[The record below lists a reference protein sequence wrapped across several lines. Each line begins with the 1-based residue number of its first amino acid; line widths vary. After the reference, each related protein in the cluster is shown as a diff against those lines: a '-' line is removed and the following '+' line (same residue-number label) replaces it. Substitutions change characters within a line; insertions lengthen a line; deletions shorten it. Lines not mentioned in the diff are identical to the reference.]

1 MKRKRTCDPGR
12 RGALRLLAGLPLL
25 PAAISAACSKKG
37 ERTSVSLPAGGNPGA
52 AAVPAAGGPAAQA
65 AAVAPSGVP
74 WAGKFSAYDLADRL
88 GFAALRRGGLWIDV
102 GTTDA
107 FKYTLG
113 GWKSGWGRAVE
124 RDGGWCG
131 HATTDSSRLFFPW
144 PTSEDIVIRMR
155 VRRAG
160 AESVSLYANDNSR
173 PSQSADIP
181 AGDWAVVSL
190 RVAAANVIAGEN
202 RMLLRWSGTQDIGG
216 EAVAAL
222 VDWFHVASA
231 SSAETA
237 SDAEPLSQA
246 VVRSTAGGTAK
257 VLVPA
262 GGGLSYSLDVPTEAP
277 VRGLMAAAAG
287 GAATLAVRATTDGE
301 APKVLAEVQV
311 SGTDP
316 KATAVD
322 LAPFA
327 GKVIRLDLDAAGAG
341 VTLVSSGVFVEPRA
355 VDAAVLGRLGKVT
368 ARNVIHVMID
378 TLRADHVPP
387 YGRTRVQAKVLELV
401 AQRGALFERFSAVED
416 WTKPSCATMLTG
428 LYPNT
433 HKAQTD
439 DIMLSPSVR
448 MISEELKAKG
458 LQTASFIANGYVSDK
473 FGFKRGWDQYTNY
486 IREGKPTTADRVFG
500 DAAAWIEAHKAER
513 FYAYVHTIDPHVP
526 YSPPAEFLALYD
538 DKPYDGPIVA
548 RQTHLQ
554 VEDIK
559 KKKMTVTDRD
569 KERLEALYDGEISF
583 HDGHLGSFLKKLDEL
598 GILEETL
605 VIVSSDHGEEFW
617 DHGSVGH
624 GHSIFQELVHVP
636 FFLMWKNVIPAGVR
650 IGENHDH
657 TCIVPTVFEAL
668 GLPPPGYLEGLS
680 VLGQALGR
688 QEVGPSAGFSTH
700 QGDRMAVWSGRY
712 KFQLS
717 GAVRGALFDLVE
729 DPHSAEDRDD
739 QRPIAV
745 RWMRTLLG
753 AHLGSPDKRFWRH
766 VDLSRANVGE
776 VQAEAAQMDAQ
787 TLCQLCQLGYVVGER
802 CQNCGAPAG
811 GG

>member
-12 RGALRLLAGLPLL
+12 RGALRLLAGVPLL
-25 PAAISAACSKKG
+25 PAALSAACSKKG
-37 ERTSVSLPAGGNPGA
+37 ERTSVSLPAEAGPGA
-52 AAVPAAGGPAAQA
+52 AAVPATGSPAAQA
-65 AAVAPSGVP
+65 AVAAPSGVP
-74 WAGKFSAYDLADRL
+74 WAGKFSAFDLADRL
-88 GFAALRRGGLWIDV
+88 GFAALRRDGLWIDL

-124 RDGGWCG
+124 RDGGWCAN
-131 HATTDSSRLFFPW
+131 ATSETSRIFFPW
-144 PTSEDIVIRMR
+144 PTAEELVVRLR

-160 AESVSLYANDNSR
+160 AEYASPYLHDKPAQR
-173 PSQSADIP
+173 VDIP
-181 AGDWAVVSL
+181 AGDWSVVSF
-190 RVAAANVIAGEN
+190 RIGADKVIAGEN
-202 RMLLRWSGTQDIGG
+202 HLMFRWSGTQDIGG
-216 EAVAAL
+216 ENVAAL
-222 VDWFHVASA
+222 VDWVHVAAA
-231 SSAETA
+231 SQAEA
-237 SDAEPLSQA
+237 AGRAEPLAQA
-246 VVRSTAGGTAK
+246 TVRSTDGGSAR

-262 GGGLSYSLDVPTEAP
+262 GGGLSYPLDVPADGP
-277 VRGLMAAAAG
+277 VLGLLAAASG
-287 GAATLAVRATTDGE
+287 GAATLTVRAATDGE
-301 APKVLAEVQV
+301 EPKVLAETAV
-311 SGTDP
+311 SGGDP
-316 KATAVD
+316 KPIAVD
-322 LAPFA
+322 LAAYA
-327 GKVIRLDLDAAGAG
+327 GKVVRLDLDASGTG
-341 VTLVSSGVFVEPRA
+341 VSLASSGVFVAPGVA
-355 VDAAVLGRLGKVT
+355 DPAVLARLGQAQ
-368 ARNVIHVMID
+368 ARNVILIMID

-387 YGRTRVQAKVLELV
+387 YGRTRVQAQVLDLL

-439 DIMLSPSVR
+439 DVMLSAAVR
-448 MISEELKAKG
+448 MVSEELQAKG
-458 LQTASFIANGYVSDK
+458 LKTASFIANGYVSDK

-500 DAAAWIEAHKAER
+500 DAAAWIETHKAER

-526 YSPPAEFLALYD
+526 YSPPREFLELYD
-538 DKPYDGPIVA
+538 AKPYEGPIEA
-548 RQTHLQ
+548 RQTHVQ

-559 KKKMTVTDRD
+559 KKKMAVTDRD
-569 KERLEALYDGEISF
+569 KERIEALYDGEISF

-598 GILEETL
+598 GLLEETL
-605 VIVSSDHGEEFW
+605 VIVTSDHGEEFW

-636 FFLMWKNVIPAGVR
+636 FFLMWKNVIPGGAR

-657 TCIVPTVFEAL
+657 TCIVPTMFEAL

-688 QEVGPSAGFSTH
+688 QEVGPAAGFSTH

-753 AHLGSPDKRFWRH
+753 AHLGAPDKRFWRH
-766 VDLSRANVGE
+766 ADLARANVGE
-776 VQAEAAQMDAQ
+776 IQAEAAQMDAQ
-787 TLCQLCQLGYVVGER
+787 TLQQLCQLGYVVGER
-802 CQNCGAPAG
+802 CQPG